1 MTEVVI
7 DLNSIRTE
15 NPDITMG
22 DLFKNHIVPA
32 LPNARYFDKISTQV
46 IVLPWADGNY
56 ADDYNPCIT
65 ITVDSS
71 AKLSGLNKNL
81 PCNHGIID
89 KNGNTKTVNFS
100 YYLYYE
106 SSGEG
111 YSNLNLKFSHKKL
124 VWREHKNRDTRCHG
138 IITVDNPSDI
148 RLLSMD
154 MVVAKAKAIKTDE
167 DVNIDIN
174 IQSQTSGATGLIY
187 SIGGTIYSSNIYSW
201 NLPTVENV
209 VNVYQLNDGRIYSDS
224 LCLAFPYRHT
234 ALKDACSFSTTSDN
248 DKIST
253 TWNTN
258 AVTVNGIG
266 FDIKL
271 SSARDFV
278 ETSLLYRTDS

>member
-32 LPNARYFDKISTQV
+32 LPKARYFDKTEAQV

-56 ADDYNPCIT
+56 ADDYNPCI
-65 ITVDSS
+65 VVN
-71 AKLSGLNKNL
+71 AKTSDKLANVNNAT
-81 PCNHGIID
+81 CQHGIIY
-89 KNGNTKTVNFS
+89 KNGNTKTVNFP

-106 SSGEG
+106 SIGEG
-111 YSNLNLKFSHKKL
+111 YRNLDLKFNRKKL
-124 VWREHKNRDTRCHG
+124 VWREHKNGDTRCHG
-138 IITVDNPSDI
+138 IITVDNPSGI
-148 RLLSMD
+148 KLLSMD

-187 SIGGTIYSSNIYSW
+187 SIGGTLYSSNIYSW
-201 NLPTVENV
+201 DLPTVNNV

-224 LCLAFPYRHT
+224 LCLAFPYKHT

>member
-15 NPDITMG
+15 NPDITIG

-32 LPNARYFDKISTQV
+32 LPNARYFDKTAAQV
-46 IVLPWADGNY
+46 IVLPWVDGNY
-56 ADDYNPCIT
+56 ADDYNPCI
-65 ITVDSS
+65 VVN
-71 AKLSGLNKNL
+71 AKTSDKLANVNQAT
-81 PCNHGIID
+81 CQHGIID
-89 KNGNTKTVNFS
+89 KNGNTKTVDFP

-106 SSGEG
+106 SLGGG
-111 YSNLNLKFSHKKL
+111 YRNLNLIFSKKKL

-138 IITVDNPSDI
+138 IITVDNPSGI
-148 RLLSMD
+148 KLLSMD

-174 IQSQTSGATGLIY
+174 IQSQTSGATELIY

-201 NLPTVENV
+201 NLPTVNNV

-224 LCLAFPYRHT
+224 LCLSFPYRHT

>member
-7 DLNSIRTE
+7 DLDSIRTE

-32 LPNARYFDKISTQV
+32 LPKARYFDKTTAQV
-46 IVLPWADGNY
+46 IVLPWSDGEY
-56 ADDYNPCIT
+56 ADDYNPCI
-65 ITVDSS
+65 VVN
-71 AKLSGLNKNL
+71 AKTSDKLANVNNAT
-81 PCNHGIID
+81 CNHGIID
-89 KNGNTKTVNFS
+89 KNGNTKTVDFS
-100 YYLYYE
+100 YYLHYE
-106 SSGEG
+106 SSGGG
-111 YSNLNLKFSHKKL
+111 YSSLNLKFINKKL
-124 VWREHKNRDTRCHG
+124 VWREHQNRDTRCHG
-138 IITVDNPSDI
+138 IITVNNPSDI

-154 MVVAKAKAIKTDE
+154 MVVAKAKSIKTDE

-174 IQSQTSGATGLIY
+174 IQSKNSGATSLIY
-187 SIGGTIYSSNIYSW
+187 AIGGTLYSSNIYRW
-201 NLPTVENV
+201 TLPTVNNV

-234 ALKDACSFSTTSDN
+234 ALKDACSFSVTSDN

>member
-22 DLFKNHIVPA
+22 DLFKNHIVPP
-32 LPNARYFDKISTQV
+32 LPKARYFDKTTAQV
-46 IVLPWADGNY
+46 IVLPWADGEY
-56 ADDYNPCIT
+56 ADDWNPCI
-65 ITVDSS
+65 VVN
-71 AKLSGLNKNL
+71 AKTSDKLANVNQAT
-81 PCNHGIID
+81 CNHGIID
-89 KNGNTKTVNFS
+89 KNGNTKTVDFP
-100 YYLYYE
+100 YYLYYG

-111 YSNLNLKFSHKKL
+111 YRNLNLNFSNKKL

-201 NLPTVENV
+201 NLPTVNNV

-234 ALKDACSFSTTSDN
+234 ALKDACSFSVTSDN

>member
-7 DLNSIRTE
+7 NLDSIRTE

-32 LPNARYFDKISTQV
+32 LPNARYFDKTTAQV
-46 IVLPWADGNY
+46 IVLPWVDGNY
-56 ADDYNPCIT
+56 ADDYNPCI
-65 ITVDSS
+65 VVN
-71 AKLSGLNKNL
+71 AKTSDKLANVNNAT
-81 PCNHGIID
+81 CNHGIID

-106 SSGEG
+106 SLGER
-111 YSNLNLKFSHKKL
+111 YNTLNLKFTNNKL
-124 VWREHKNRDTRCHG
+124 VWREHQNRDARCHG
-138 IITVDNPSDI
+138 IITVDNPSGI
-148 RLLSMD
+148 ELLSMD
-154 MVVAKAKAIKTDE
+154 MVVSKAKSIKTDE

-174 IQSQTSGATGLIY
+174 IQSQTSGATSLIY
-187 SIGGTIYSSNIYSW
+187 AIGGTLYSSNIYSW
-201 NLPTVENV
+201 DLTTVNNV

-234 ALKDACSFSTTSDN
+234 ALKDACSFSTTSEN
-248 DKIST
+248 DRIST

-266 FDIKL
+266 FDLKL
-271 SSARDFV
+271 SSAGDFV

>member
-32 LPNARYFDKISTQV
+32 LPNARYFDKTTAQV
-46 IVLPWADGNY
+46 IVLPWVDGNY
-56 ADDYNPCIT
+56 ADDYNPCI
-65 ITVDSS
+65 VVN
-71 AKLSGLNKNL
+71 AKTSDKLANVNNAT
-81 PCNHGIID
+81 CQHGIID
-89 KNGNTKTVNFS
+89 KNGNTKTVNFP

-106 SSGEG
+106 SIGGG
-111 YSNLNLKFSHKKL
+111 YSNLDLKFNRKKL
-124 VWREHKNRDTRCHG
+124 VWREHKNGDTRCHG

-174 IQSQTSGATGLIY
+174 IQSQTSGYTGLIY

-201 NLPTVENV
+201 DLPTVNNV

-224 LCLAFPYRHT
+224 LCLAFPYKHT

-266 FDIKL
+266 FDLKL
-271 SSARDFV
+271 SSAREYV

>member
-32 LPNARYFDKISTQV
+32 LPKAQYFDKTGFQV
-46 IVLPWADGNY
+46 IVLPWADGKY
-56 ADDYNPCIT
+56 ADDWNPCIVVNAKT
-65 ITVDSS
+65 SDKLATVNQ
-71 AKLSGLNKNL
+71 AT
-81 PCNHGIID
+81 CQHGIID

-111 YSNLNLKFSHKKL
+111 YRNLNLKFSHNKL
-124 VWREHKNRDTRCHG
+124 VWREHQNRGTRCHG
-138 IITVDNPSDI
+138 IITVDNPSGI

-154 MVVAKAKAIKTDE
+154 MVVAKAKSIKTDE

-174 IQSQTSGATGLIY
+174 IQSQTSGPTSLIY
-187 SIGGTIYSSNIYSW
+187 AIGGTLYLSNIYSW
-201 NLPTVENV
+201 NLPTVDNV

-234 ALKDACSFSTTSDN
+234 ALKNACSFSTTSDN

-271 SSARDFV
+271 SSARDLV

>member
-7 DLNSIRTE
+7 DLDSIRTE

-32 LPNARYFDKISTQV
+32 LPNARYFDKTTAQV
-46 IVLPWADGNY
+46 IVLPWVDGNY
-56 ADDYNPCIT
+56 ADDYNPCI
-65 ITVDSS
+65 VVN
-71 AKLSGLNKNL
+71 AKNSDKLANVNNAT
-81 PCNHGIID
+81 CQHGIIY
-89 KNGNTKTVNFS
+89 KNGNTKTVDFP

-106 SSGEG
+106 SLGG
-111 YSNLNLKFSHKKL
+111 GHSNLNLIFSAKKL

-138 IITVDNPSDI
+138 IITVDNPSGI

-201 NLPTVENV
+201 NLPTVNNV

-271 SSARDFV
+271 SSAGEYV

>member
-32 LPNARYFDKISTQV
+32 LPKARYFDKTESQV
-46 IVLPWADGNY
+46 IVLPWVDGNY
-56 ADDYNPCIT
+56 ADDYNPCI
-65 ITVDSS
+65 VLN
-71 AKLSGLNKNL
+71 AKTSDKLASVNQAT
-81 PCNHGIID
+81 CNHGIID
-89 KNGNTKTVNFS
+89 KNGNTKTVGFS

-106 SSGEG
+106 SIGGG
-111 YSNLNLKFSHKKL
+111 YSTLNLNFSKNKL
-124 VWREHKNRDTRCHG
+124 VWREHQNRDTRCHG
-138 IITVDNPSDI
+138 IITVDNPSGI

-174 IQSQTSGATGLIY
+174 IQSQTSGATSLIY
-187 SIGGTIYSSNIYSW
+187 AIGGTLYSSKIYSW
-201 NLPTVENV
+201 DLPTVENV
-209 VNVYQLNDGRIYSDS
+209 VNVYQLNDGIIYSDS

-234 ALKDACSFSTTSDN
+234 ALKNACSFSTTSDN